1 MRIWVQIRVQKC
13 VKSAVAMYSRNHC
26 TGGGVEMV
34 LLVTWEKGRVTEK
47 DTWCPPLSSMHAHLI
62 TCTQPTYTYIFTQ
75 KRCTS
80 EPGYDRKV
88 PERGK
93 PFQRLKSLPGFL
105 SSRRGSLPVLPDS
118 RRQEASHKAYVW
130 KCQPLARCAGVKVS
144 GDILTQG
151 HRPSAM
157 AQLSAPPQ
165 VCIRQAAGTILPCFH
180 PSEWKQTWRA
190 LTWLGR
196 RFPLKR
202 QLLKLV
208 GCGLELQFITV
219 SLIPLPRQ
227 KTEHSTYISRP
238 VRGNKV

>member
-1 MRIWVQIRVQKC
+1 MCKVCCGNVFQEPLHWGRGRNGLAGHLRKRQSDREGHLVSS
-13 VKSAVAMYSRNHC
+13 SALYACAPDY
-26 TGGGVEMV
+26 
-34 LLVTWEKGRVTEK
+34 
-47 DTWCPPLSSMHAHLI
+47 
-62 TCTQPTYTYIFTQ
+62 TCTQPTYTYISTQ

-130 KCQPLARCAGVKVS
+130 KCQPLARCVGVKVS

-165 VCIRQAAGTILPCFH
+165 VRIRQAAGTILPCFH